1 MNVIVAVLAAAIA
14 AAFLTMPLVRHRH
27 GAAAMAT
34 AQNELARQGVR
45 TSALSENGM
54 RFDASGHESLAPMSI
69 AAVLLTV
76 AGINLA
82 APGWVVAVNLAVFT
96 LVLLGNGVIVYSN
109 RTAVGSVRAAF
120 ARKGDP
126 ELLRIDVPALLK
138 AAESG
143 FPDWTWTLQ
152 TVRNVIVF
160 GAAALAMALTLF
172 A

>member
-1 MNVIVAVLAAAIA
+1 MNVIVAVLATAIA
-14 AAFLTMPLVRHRH
+14 AAFLSMPLVRHRY

-54 RFDASGHESLAPMSI
+54 RFDASGHESIAPISI

-82 APGWVVAVNLAVFT
+82 APGWAVAVNPVVFT

-109 RTAVGSVRAAF
+109 LTAVGSVRAAF

-126 ELLRIDVPALLK
+126 ELMRIDVQALLK

-143 FPDWTWTLQ
+143 FPTWTWTLQ
-152 TVRNVIVF
+152 SARNVIVF
-160 GAAALAMALTLF
+160 GAAAASIALT
-172 A
+172 AIA